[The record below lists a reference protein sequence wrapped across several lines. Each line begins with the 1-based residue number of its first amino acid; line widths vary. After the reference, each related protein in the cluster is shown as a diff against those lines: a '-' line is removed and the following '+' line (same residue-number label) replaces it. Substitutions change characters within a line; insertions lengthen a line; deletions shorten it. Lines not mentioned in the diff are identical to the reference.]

1 MEFKIGLNS
10 ISSYKRLSYSPW
22 HAIAEFVDN
31 STQSY
36 FDNRDYLDSAG
47 TGTDDTPLTIDITYK
62 RRRPDFS
69 GILIVEDNAMGMSFE
84 ELERAMHVALPP
96 ENRSGRSR
104 YGMGLKTA
112 ASWMG
117 NSWVVRTKRL
127 GETIAYSVEVD
138 VNRIANNQSRLDV
151 HRECDQPADE
161 HYTVVEIKDHNQQF
175 VGRRLGLTKLH
186 LSSMFRRDLKKKIL
200 TLRWNDEILTWDLDS
215 DDVFLKSRQTGVPY
229 KRHFDFNVSTDEYGT
244 KEVKGWVGVLR
255 SGSRARAGFSI
266 LHADRVIKGYP
277 DSWRP
282 GKLFGQQLHGSN
294 DLVNQRL
301 FGEIDLDDFEVSHT
315 KDHIVFQGDEEEQV
329 EDGLFENC
337 SEYREVALEYRHGLE
352 NQRRPSDLSV
362 GAAIDQLQSELR
374 SSALVFW
381 ISEDLLLT
389 DELVTDSKRTYVDH
403 VLKRVPATFS
413 AQVTDEL
420 LVRVYLEE
428 SSPNDP
434 YLAIDHPKVG
444 QIEVIINKLHPH
456 WYQLTDTAGVLNFL
470 RHCVYDG
477 IAEYRARRKQA
488 RNVEILPD
496 TIKAIKDTLL
506 RLPFEIE
513 RQALDEKSE
522 LSDVDRPE

>member
-1 MEFKIGLNS
+1 MPAG
-10 ISSYKRLSYSPW
+10 W
-22 HAIAEFVDN
+22 AILGW
-31 STQSY
+31 SGP
-36 FDNRDYLDSAG
+36 RD
-47 TGTDDTPLTIDITYK
+47 
-62 RRRPDFS
+62 
-69 GILIVEDNAMGMSFE
+69 
-84 ELERAMHVALPP
+84 LE
-96 ENRSGRSR
+96 
-104 YGMGLKTA
+104 K
-112 ASWMG
+112 
-117 NSWVVRTKRL
+117 
-127 GETIAYSVEVD
+127 TIAYSVEVD

-337 SEYREVALEYRHGLE
+337 SEYREVALEYPAWTRKPTQGL
-352 NQRRPSDLSV
+352 QILSV
-362 GAAIDQLQSELR
+362 GAA
-374 SSALVFW
+374 
-381 ISEDLLLT
+381 
-389 DELVTDSKRTYVDH
+389 
-403 VLKRVPATFS
+403 
-413 AQVTDEL
+413 
-420 LVRVYLEE
+420 
-428 SSPNDP
+428 N
-434 YLAIDHPKVG
+434 
-444 QIEVIINKLHPH
+444 
-456 WYQLTDTAGVLNFL
+456 
-470 RHCVYDG
+470 
-477 IAEYRARRKQA
+477 
-488 RNVEILPD
+488 
-496 TIKAIKDTLL
+496 
-506 RLPFEIE
+506 
-513 RQALDEKSE
+513 
-522 LSDVDRPE
+522 